1 MYGVDSGL
9 RSIDYQDTRVAR
21 FGSGD
26 KRQTMSNQG
35 QGLPHISI
43 AIASD
48 SLQQRT
54 NLRKVMERSGLNVVL
69 SEPLTRLFLRKLE
82 KTSAEVLL
90 LDLHDDQPH
99 DEVLLHEVLDT
110 VEIPIIFNDVTALT
124 VNEPATNPKWHISLM
139 RKIAE
144 STGSEEFKVTEP
156 QTPAYSVKQYLP
168 REKTGQRIAR
178 QVWVLGASL
187 GGPEAL
193 KRFLRALP
201 ADIPAAF
208 IVAQHLG
215 ANFVSLLAE
224 QLNRVTKL
232 NVMSPKEGYL
242 FQHQDVIVTPVGE
255 RLLINPIGNIELA
268 DLTEA
273 TSYSPSIDLVIR
285 DIADRY
291 GKQAGVIIFSG
302 MGDDGKHGCQYLL
315 AKGGQVWVQT
325 SESCVVSSMP
335 DNVKRVCT
343 PQFIGNPE
351 QLAKQLVKHLCQPEV
366 S

>member
-1 MYGVDSGL
+1 MSGVSSSLLKNDRPAS
-9 RSIDYQDTRVAR
+9 RVTCTGR
-21 FGSGD
+21 RYE
-26 KRQTMSNQG
+26 RQIMSNQG
-35 QGLPHISI
+35 LQQLAI

-54 NLRKVMERSGLNVVL
+54 NLRKVIEQAGLNVVL

-82 KTSAEVLL
+82 KSRAEVLL

-99 DEVLLHEVLDT
+99 DEELLHEVLDT
-110 VEIPIIFNDVTALT
+110 VKIPIIFNDVSALT
-124 VNEPATNPKWHISLM
+124 LNEPVANPKWHRSLM

-144 STGSEEFKVTEP
+144 STGFEDFKVAEP
-156 QTPAYSVKQYLP
+156 KPPVYQENRFLL
-168 REKTGQRIAR
+168 REKANHRIAR
-178 QVWVLGASL
+178 HVWVLGASL

-193 KRFLRALP
+193 KRFLHALP

-232 NVMSPKEGYL
+232 NVMPPREGYL
-242 FQHQDVIVTPVGE
+242 FQHQDVIITPVGE
-255 RLLINPIGNIELA
+255 RLRINPIGNIELE
-268 DLTEA
+268 DLPGQ

-285 DIADRY
+285 DVADRF
-291 GKQAGVIIFSG
+291 GEKAGVIIFSG
-302 MGDDGKHGCQYLL
+302 MGDDGKRSCQHML
-315 AKGGQVWVQT
+315 ARGGQVWVQT
-325 SESCVVSSMP
+325 AESCVVSSMP
-335 DNVKRVCT
+335 DNVKQVCK

-351 QLAKQLVKHLCQPEV
+351 QLAKQLVKHLYQ
-366 S
+366 

>member
-9 RSIDYQDTRVAR
+9 GSTDHQHTRVTHFR
-21 FGSGD
+21 SGD
-26 KRQTMSNQG
+26 KRQFMSKPPA
-35 QGLPHISI
+35 LPQIAI

-82 KTSAEVLL
+82 KTQAEVLL

-99 DEVLLHEVLDT
+99 DETLLHEVLDT

-124 VNEPATNPKWHISLM
+124 LNEPAKNPKWHRSLM

-144 STGSEEFKVTEP
+144 STGSEEFKVAEP
-156 QTPAYSVKQYLP
+156 QPPVSVETTSQIRAKSGDRL
-168 REKTGQRIAR
+168 AR

-208 IVAQHLG
+208 ILAQHLG

-232 NVMSPKEGYL
+232 NVMSPTEGHL

-268 DLTEA
+268 ELPEP

-291 GKQAGVIIFSG
+291 GKQAGAIIFSG
-302 MGDDGKHGCQYLL
+302 MGDDGKHGCQHLL

-325 SESCVVSSMP
+325 AESCVVSSMP

-343 PQFIGNPE
+343 PQFVGNPE
-351 QLAKQLVKHLCQPEV
+351 QLAKQLVKHLCE
-366 S
+366 SEGS

>member
-1 MYGVDSGL
+1 MYGVNSGL
-9 RSIDYQDTRVAR
+9 LSSERQSARVTHS
-21 FGSGD
+21 GSGD
-26 KRQTMSNQG
+26 KRQFMSI
-35 QGLPHISI
+35 QGLPQLAI

-54 NLRKVMERSGLNVVL
+54 NLRKVMEQSGLNVVL
-69 SEPLTRLFLRKLE
+69 SEPLTRLFLHKLRKT
-82 KTSAEVLL
+82 KAEVLL
-90 LDLHDDQPH
+90 LDLHEDQPH
-99 DEVLLHEVLDT
+99 DEELLHEVLDT
-110 VEIPIIFNDVTALT
+110 VEIPIIFNDVSALT
-124 VNEPATNPKWHISLM
+124 LNEPAANPKWHLSLM

-144 STGSEEFKVTEP
+144 STGVEEFKVAEP
-156 QTPAYSVKQYLP
+156 QVPVYTERLYIPSD
-168 REKTGQRIAR
+168 KTGRRIAR
-178 QVWVLGASL
+178 HVWVLGASL

-193 KRFLRALP
+193 KRFMRALP

-232 NVMSPKEGYL
+232 NVMPPKEGHF

-255 RLLINPIGNIELA
+255 RLRINPIGNLELEI
-268 DLTEA
+268 LPEA

-285 DIADRY
+285 DVADRY
-291 GKQAGVIIFSG
+291 GKLAGAIIFSG
-302 MGDDGKHGCQYLL
+302 MGDDGKRGCQNMLN
-315 AKGGQVWVQT
+315 KGGQVWVQT

-335 DNVKRVCT
+335 DNVKQVCQ

-351 QLAKQLVKHLCQPEV
+351 QLAKQLVKHLCQRED

>member
-1 MYGVDSGL
+1 MYGVDSAL
-9 RSIDYQDTRVAR
+9 RSIENQHTRVVDIR
-21 FGSGD
+21 SGD
-26 KRQTMSNQG
+26 KIQTMSS
-35 QGLPHISI
+35 QGLPQISI

-54 NLRKVMERSGLNVVL
+54 NLRKIMEQSGLNVVL

-82 KTSAEVLL
+82 KTNAEVLL

-99 DEVLLHEVLDT
+99 DEELLHEVLDT
-110 VEIPIIFNDVTALT
+110 VEIPIIFNDVTALM
-124 VNEPATNPKWHISLM
+124 VNEPVKNPKWHLSLM

-144 STGSEEFKVTEP
+144 STGIEEFGVSEP
-156 QTPAYSVKQYLP
+156 AVPVYRDFPLAPADKAGANHRL
-168 REKTGQRIAR
+168 AR
-178 QVWVLGASL
+178 NVWVLGSSL

-215 ANFVSLLAE
+215 SNFVSLLAE
-224 QLNRVTKL
+224 QLNRVSKL
-232 NVMSPKEGYL
+232 NVMAPKEGHL
-242 FQHQDVIVTPVGE
+242 FQHRDVIVSPVGE
-255 RLLINPIGNIELA
+255 QLMINPIGNVELHA
-268 DLTEA
+268 LEEKS
-273 TSYSPSIDLVIR
+273 SYSPSIDLVIR
-285 DIADRY
+285 YVADRF

-302 MGDDGKHGCQYLL
+302 MGDDGKLGCQHML

-335 DNVKRVCT
+335 DNVRTVCQ

-351 QLAKQLVKHLCQPEV
+351 QLAKQLVKHLCQPEEH
-366 S
+366 

>member
-1 MYGVDSGL
+1 MN
-9 RSIDYQDTRVAR
+9 
-21 FGSGD
+21 
-26 KRQTMSNQG
+26 NQV
-35 QGLPHISI
+35 LPQIAI

-54 NLRKVMERSGLNVVL
+54 NLRKVMENSGLKVVL

-82 KTSAEVLL
+82 KARAEVLL

-99 DEVLLHEVLDT
+99 DEALLHEVLDK

-124 VNEPATNPKWHISLM
+124 VNEPAQNPKWHRSLM

-144 STGSEEFKVTEP
+144 STGVEALTVKD
-156 QTPAYSVKQYLP
+156 PAAQVAVAKPAPTCSSKSGDRL
-168 REKTGQRIAR
+168 AR

-193 KRFLRALP
+193 KRFLRNLP
-201 ADIPAAF
+201 ADIPASF

-232 NVMSPKEGYL
+232 HVLSPTEGHL
-242 FQHQDVIVTPVGE
+242 LQHQEVIISPVSE
-255 RLLINPIGNIELA
+255 RMLINPIGNIELVE
-268 DLTEA
+268 LPEKTP
-273 TSYSPSIDLVIR
+273 YSPSIDMVIN
-285 DIADRY
+285 DVADRY
-291 GKQAGVIIFSG
+291 GKQAGAIIFSG
-302 MGDDGKHGCQYLL
+302 MGDDGKIGCRHLL
-315 AKGGQVWVQT
+315 EKGGQVWVQT
-325 SESCVVSSMP
+325 AESCVVSSMP
-335 DNVKRVCT
+335 DNVKRFCQ

-351 QLAKQLVKHLCQPEV
+351 QLAKQLVKHLCPSEAN
-366 S
+366 

>member
-1 MYGVDSGL
+1 MYGIDSAL
-9 RSIDYQDTRVAR
+9 RSIDDQHARVAD

-26 KRQTMSNQG
+26 KTQTMSS
-35 QGLPHISI
+35 QGLPQISI

-48 SLQQRT
+48 SLQQRS
-54 NLRKVMERSGLNVVL
+54 NLRKVMEQSGLNVVL

-82 KTSAEVLL
+82 KTRAEVLL

-99 DEVLLHEVLDT
+99 DEELLHEVLDT
-110 VEIPIIFNDVTALT
+110 VEIPIIFNDVTALI
-124 VNEPATNPKWHISLM
+124 VNEPAINPKWHLSLM

-144 STGSEEFKVTEP
+144 STGFEEFKVAEATA
-156 QTPAYSVKQYLP
+156 PAYNEQQAPTRDKSESGHRL
-168 REKTGQRIAR
+168 AR
-178 QVWVLGASL
+178 NVWVLGASL

-224 QLNRVTKL
+224 QLDRVCKM
-232 NVMSPKEGYL
+232 NVMAPREGHL
-242 FQHQDVIVTPVGE
+242 FQHRDVIVTPVGE
-255 RLLINPIGNIELA
+255 HLLINPIGNVEL
-268 DLTEA
+268 EA
-273 TSYSPSIDLVIR
+273 LMEESSYSPSIDLVMR
-285 DIADRY
+285 DVADRF
-291 GKQAGVIIFSG
+291 GKRAGAIVFSG
-302 MGDDGKHGCQYLL
+302 MGDDGKLGCQYML

-335 DNVKRVCT
+335 DNVRKVCQ

-351 QLAKQLVKHLCQPEV
+351 QLAKQLVKHLCQAEE
-366 S
+366 

>member
-1 MYGVDSGL
+1 VYGVNSGL
-9 RSIDYQDTRVAR
+9 GSIDHHHTRIPQS
-21 FGSGD
+21 GSGD
-26 KRQTMSNQG
+26 KRQFMSKPV
-35 QGLPHISI
+35 LPQLSI

-82 KTSAEVLL
+82 KTQAEVLL

-99 DEVLLHEVLDT
+99 DEGLLHEVLDT
-110 VEIPIIFNDVTALT
+110 VKIPIIFNDVTALT
-124 VNEPATNPKWHISLM
+124 VNEPAVNPKWQKSLM

-144 STGSEEFKVTEP
+144 STGSEEFKVAEP
-156 QTPAYSVKQYLP
+156 APPVYAEKSPPARAKSGDRL
-168 REKTGQRIAR
+168 AR

-193 KRFLRALP
+193 KRFLHALP

-215 ANFVSLLAE
+215 ANFVTLLAE

-232 NVMSPKEGYL
+232 SVMPPVEGHL
-242 FQHQDVIVTPVGE
+242 FQQQDVIVAPVGE
-255 RLLINPIGNIELA
+255 HLLINPIGNIELA
-268 DLTEA
+268 ELPEQ

-291 GKQAGVIIFSG
+291 GKQAGAIIFSG
-302 MGDDGKHGCQYLL
+302 MGDDGKHGCQHLL
-315 AKGGQVWVQT
+315 DKGGQVWVQT
-325 SESCVVSSMP
+325 AESCVISSMP

-343 PQFIGNPE
+343 PQFVGNPE
-351 QLAKQLVKHLCQPEV
+351 QLAKQLVKHLGQAEGN
-366 S
+366 

>member
-1 MYGVDSGL
+1 MYGVNSAQ
-9 RSIDYQDTRVAR
+9 RSTDFYRARVAR
-21 FGSGD
+21 DERGD
-26 KRQTMSNQG
+26 ERQIMSS
-35 QGLPHISI
+35 QGLPRIAI

-54 NLRKVMERSGLNVVL
+54 NLRKVMEQSGLNVVL

-82 KTSAEVLL
+82 KTPAEVLL
-90 LDLHDDQPH
+90 LDLHDDQAH
-99 DEVLLHEVLDT
+99 DEDLLHEVLDT
-110 VEIPIIFNDVTALT
+110 VEIPIIFNDVTALI
-124 VNEPATNPKWHISLM
+124 VNEPAKNPKWHLGLM

-144 STGSEEFKVTEP
+144 STGIEDFKPVP
-156 QTPAYSVKQYLP
+156 PPVVADDSMLLRLP
-168 REKTGQRIAR
+168 REKTGRRLAR
-178 QVWVLGASL
+178 NVWVLGASL

-224 QLNRVTKL
+224 QLNRATKL
-232 NVMSPKEGYL
+232 NVMAPKEGHL

-255 RLLINPIGNIELA
+255 RIVINPIGNIELE
-268 DLTEA
+268 DVPEA

-285 DIADRY
+285 DVANRY
-291 GKQAGVIIFSG
+291 GALAGAIIFSG
-302 MGDDGKHGCQYLL
+302 MGDDGKLGCMHMLQ
-315 AKGGQVWVQT
+315 KGGQVWVQT
-325 SESCVVSSMP
+325 AESCVVSSMP
-335 DNVKRVCT
+335 DNVRKLSQ

-351 QLAKQLVKHLCQPEV
+351 QLAKQLVRHLCQVEGI
-366 S
+366 